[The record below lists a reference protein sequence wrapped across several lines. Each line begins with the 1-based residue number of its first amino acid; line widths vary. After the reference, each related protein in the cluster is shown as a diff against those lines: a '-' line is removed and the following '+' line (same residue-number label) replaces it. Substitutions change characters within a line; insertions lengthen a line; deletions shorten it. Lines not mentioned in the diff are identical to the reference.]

1 MIWVVV
7 LIAASAAFGGVANYT
22 SRQSI
27 VPQLQYRPGTPDAV
41 VESCRQ
47 AAIAAARTHATELG
61 AELVRVDAASAGEMR
76 RVRGLQSAP
85 VEVGIVYSRP
95 SGQEVR
101 QGVIECRVNRE
112 GAVLAGLPG
121 AAR

>member
-22 SRQSI
+22 AKQSSI
-27 VPQLQYRPGTPDAV
+27 PQLQYRPGTPDTV

-47 AAIAAARTHATELG
+47 AVITAARTHASELG

-76 RVRGLQSAP
+76 QARGLRTAP

-95 SGQEVR
+95 GGQETR
-101 QGVIECRVNRE
+101 QGVIECRVSRE

-121 AAR
+121 AVR

>member
-1 MIWVVV
+1 MFVI
-7 LIAASAAFGGVANYT
+7 LAFIAASAAVGGYATYA
-22 SRQSI
+22 SRQAI
-27 VPQLQYRPGTPDAV
+27 IPQLQYRPGTPDNV

-47 AAIAAARTHATELG
+47 AAIAAARTHAAELG

-76 RVRGLQSAP
+76 RARGVQTAP
-85 VEVGIVYSRP
+85 VEVGIVYARP
-95 SGQEVR
+95 SGQETR
-101 QGVIECRVNRE
+101 QGVIECRVSRQ

>member
-1 MIWVVV
+1 MFII
-7 LIAASAAFGGVANYT
+7 LAFIAASAAVGGYATYA
-22 SRQSI
+22 SRQSSI
-27 VPQLQYRPGTPDAV
+27 PQLQYRPGTPNSV

-47 AAIAAARTHATELG
+47 AVITAARTHASELG

-76 RVRGLQSAP
+76 RVRRVQSAP

-95 SGQEVR
+95 SGQEIR